1 MAGRT
6 LWGRG
11 ALIHSRYG
19 IGRKKS
25 RRPASTRQDGR
36 RSAQAWYAHYS
47 SPKCRHR
54 QVVIGHRSAAK
65 HGAPKLPA
73 AAQQRCSQ
81 SPRRAAAARLSGGGW
96 RSPEGVRARTV
107 RSARRPGQNIP
118 AACAFG
124 RRCISTNQP
133 RPVFQSKWEAWRK
146 PTSGNRNALGCLQ
159 RVGAL
164 LQVFPCTTPAVVGAR
179 APRLGWLNHQNP
191 IALPPSAGR
200 CRAFGARLLSEA
212 HNDGCSSFLL

>member
-1 MAGRT
+1 MRT
-6 LWGRG
+6 IL
-11 ALIHSRYG
+11 L
-19 IGRKKS
+19 
-25 RRPASTRQDGR
+25 Q
-36 RSAQAWYAHYS
+36 SAE
-47 SPKCRHR
+47 HR
-54 QVVIGHRSAAK
+54 QVIIEHRSAAK

-164 LQVFPCTTPAVVGAR
+164 LQVFPCTIPAVVGAR
-179 APRLGWLNHQNP
+179 APKLGWLNHQNP
-191 IALPPSAGR
+191 IALPPCAGR
-200 CRAFGARLLSEA
+200 CRAFCGLQ
-212 HNDGCSSFLL
+212 